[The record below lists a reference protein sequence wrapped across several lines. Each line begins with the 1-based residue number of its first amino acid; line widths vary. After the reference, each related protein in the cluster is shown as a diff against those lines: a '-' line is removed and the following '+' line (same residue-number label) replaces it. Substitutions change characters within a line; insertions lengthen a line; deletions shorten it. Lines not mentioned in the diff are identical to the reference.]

1 NTVIDEF
8 RRDRNRKEHETME
21 LPIEENHNASAVNDH
36 LREIEAEAFERML
49 QSLPPMSRNVFNLFA
64 IDGYSHAEIAEMLTI
79 STGTSK
85 WHVSNARQLLQ
96 KALIEHASH
105 KATVR

>member
-1 NTVIDEF
+1 MDMPLE
-8 RRDRNRKEHETME
+8 DD
-21 LPIEENHNASAVNDH
+21 HNASTANDH

-49 QSLPPMSRNVFNLFA
+49 QCLPPMSRNVFNLFA
-64 IDGYSHAEIAEMLTI
+64 IDGYSHAEIAEMLMI

-85 WHVSNARQLLQ
+85 WHVSNARQILQ